1 MQPTVIRSEVQ
12 TLIAER
18 NWAALRTALAD
29 WPAPDLADLLH
40 DLGKPDRI
48 LLFRALSRERG
59 AEVVSYLEADDRNAL
74 VLDLTDEEARSVLA
88 DLPPDD
94 RAELLDEL
102 PGNVTQRLLN
112 LLSPKDLAEARTLLG
127 YPEESVGRLM
137 TPDYVAVRAHWTI
150 EQALRHVRRKGKLAE
165 TINRVFIVDEDWRLV
180 DDIELRRLIL
190 AEPDALVETVMD
202 HTYTSVLA
210 STDQEEAVR
219 LVRRYDQIA
228 LPVVDSEGVLL
239 GIVTVDDLLDVAEE
253 EATEDFHK
261 LGGVATLEYPYL
273 TTGVTALVRKRI
285 GWLAVLF
292 GAGLGT
298 AAAMAH
304 YEDAIDQLPLLAV
317 FVPLIIATGGNS
329 GFQAATVMT
338 RAIALR
344 EVEQRHWARVFGREL
359 AGGLLLGGLLAVLG
373 LVMAALV
380 GVWMYRHV
388 GEILVPALDVGVA
401 VGLSVLSVVLFG
413 NMVGSM
419 LPFLLQR
426 LGFDPA
432 TSSTP
437 FVATVVDVAGLV
449 IYFTIATW
457 WLDLEALGR
466 LTEAAASAGL
476 FGPPALSPGG

>member
-1 MQPTVIRSEVQ
+1 MQPIETRTEVQ
-12 TLIAER
+12 ALLGER
-18 NWAALRTALAD
+18 NWTALRTALAG
-29 WPAPDLADLLH
+29 WPAPDLTDLLLAL
-40 DLGKPDRI
+40 DKPDQV
-48 LLFRALSRERG
+48 LLFRALARERA
-59 AEVVSYLEADDRNAL
+59 AEVVSHLEADDRNAL
-74 VLDLTDEEARSVLA
+74 LRDLTDEEARRVLA

-102 PGNVTQRLLN
+102 PGSVTQRLLN
-112 LLSPKDLAEARTLLG
+112 LLSPEDLAEARTLLG
-127 YPEESVGRLM
+127 YPEDSVGRLM
-137 TPDYVAVRAHWTI
+137 TPDYVAVRKHWTV
-150 EQALRHVRRKGKLAE
+150 EQALRHVRRKGRLAE
-165 TINRVFIVDEDWRLV
+165 TINRVFIVDEGWRLV

-210 STDQEEAVR
+210 SADQEEAVR
-219 LVRRYDQIA
+219 LVRRYDQVA

-261 LGGVATLEYPYL
+261 LGGVATLEHPYL
-273 TTGVTALVRKRI
+273 ATGVAALVRKRI

-292 GAGLGT
+292 AAGLGT
-298 AAAMAH
+298 AAAMAR
-304 YEDAIDQLPLLAV
+304 YEDAIEQLPLLAV

-344 EVEQRHWARVFGREL
+344 EVEQRHSARVFGREL
-359 AGGLLLGGLLAVLG
+359 TGGLLLGLALAVLG
-373 LVMAALV
+373 FAMATLV
-380 GVWMYRHV
+380 GFWMYRHT
-388 GEILVPALDVGVA
+388 GEAAVLALDVAVA

-457 WLDLEALGR
+457 WLDLDAISR
-466 LTEAAASAGL
+466 LTEVAASVR
-476 FGPPALSPGG
+476 PPPSPG

>member
-1 MQPTVIRSEVQ
+1 MQPIETRTEVQ
-12 TLIAER
+12 ALLGER
-18 NWAALRTALAD
+18 NWTALRTALAG
-29 WPAPDLADLLH
+29 WPAPDLTDLLLAL
-40 DLGKPDRI
+40 DKPDQV
-48 LLFRALSRERG
+48 LLFRALARERA
-59 AEVVSYLEADDRNAL
+59 AEVVSHLEADDRNAL
-74 VLDLTDEEARSVLA
+74 LRDLTDEEARRVLA

-102 PGNVTQRLLN
+102 PGSVTQRLLN
-112 LLSPKDLAEARTLLG
+112 LLSPEDLAEARTLLG
-127 YPEESVGRLM
+127 YPEDSVGRLM
-137 TPDYVAVRAHWTI
+137 TPDYVAVRKHWTV
-150 EQALRHVRRKGKLAE
+150 EQALRHVRRKGRLAE
-165 TINRVFIVDEDWRLV
+165 TINRVFIVDEGWRLV

-210 STDQEEAVR
+210 SADQEEAVR
-219 LVRRYDQIA
+219 LVRRYDQVA

-261 LGGVATLEYPYL
+261 LGGVATLEHPYL
-273 TTGVTALVRKRI
+273 ATGVAALVRKRI

-292 GAGLGT
+292 AAGLGT
-298 AAAMAH
+298 AAAMAR
-304 YEDAIDQLPLLAV
+304 YEDAIEQLPLLAV

-344 EVEQRHWARVFGREL
+344 EVEQRHSARVFGREL
-359 AGGLLLGGLLAVLG
+359 TGGLLLGLALAVLG
-373 LVMAALV
+373 FAMATLV
-380 GVWMYRHV
+380 GFWMYRHT
-388 GEILVPALDVGVA
+388 GEAAVLALDVAVA

-449 IYFTIATW
+449 IYFTVATW
-457 WLDLEALGR
+457 WLDLDAISR
-466 LTEAAASAGL
+466 LTEVAASVR
-476 FGPPALSPGG
+476 PPPSPG